1 MSLGSKGREGPAT
14 RCSLTV
20 GGNAQY
26 KRQQQRHGTTNMTA
40 NGKQSLHIAQ
50 KEKNGTLTTTK
61 PYMRP
66 ASAPK
71 HKSTQE
77 RRLERCAAMYVL
89 LLYPCCRQKV
99 YTTTGGVIVDP
110 ASSIPKQDWSS
121 KKQRNIF
128 RAICRTQR
136 RASFILYII
145 FASLFFLPESPC
157 PPPCSLTLP
166 RLRWTQRNVPGAV
179 LTCHQVRRH
188 RERGLR

>member
-1 MSLGSKGREGPAT
+1 MSLGSKGREGAAT

-77 RRLERCAAMYVL
+77 RRLERCAACMYYCCILAADRKFTQQRVVKLSTRHRQYQYRTGAQRNKEISSVPYAAHKGGPLLVFILSL
-89 LLYPCCRQKV
+89 LLF
-99 YTTTGGVIVDP
+99 
-110 ASSIPKQDWSS
+110 SSYQ
-121 KKQRNIF
+121 N
-128 RAICRTQR
+128 
-136 RASFILYII
+136 L
-145 FASLFFLPESPC
+145 L
-157 PPPCSLTLP
+157 
-166 RLRWTQRNVPGAV
+166 V
-179 LTCHQVRRH
+179 LH
-188 RERGLR
+188 LAP